1 MAEFDMT
8 QYNMRKGLNF
18 FEDEVD
24 AAIKKEVRQ
33 LLNLYYIN
41 TDDPKDITKE
51 ERHTFTA

>member
-1 MAEFDMT
+1 MTDFDMT

-41 TDDPKDITKE
+41 TDDPKEITKE
-51 ERHTFTA
+51 ERRTFTA

>member
-1 MAEFDMT
+1 MAEFNMT

-41 TDDPKDITKE
+41 TDDPKEITKE